1 MQYLI
6 LKSFKTMV
14 QLAAWV
20 LPPQNLGLLTKP
32 SNYNLH
38 DYELETFQKIL
49 DQAPR
54 IKGSI

>member
-1 MQYLI
+1 
-6 LKSFKTMV
+6 MV